1 MLIENFIANYA
12 RKKNENYLQFKP
24 SETIIIPRNKGNV
37 PTLLYI
43 HVPFCEELCPYCS
56 FNRVRFQEDL
66 ARAYFDA
73 LRKEIVMY
81 KDLGYDFKALYAG
94 GGTPTILIDELEK
107 TVLLIR
113 EMFNITEISVE
124 TNPNHLT
131 QDNINKLREMGVNRL
146 SVGVQTFDDGLLK
159 TIERYHKY
167 GSGED
172 IKERLSYTQGNFQ
185 TLNVDMI
192 FNFPTQ
198 SMEILEKDLSTI
210 IELMVDQVTYY
221 PLMVSSFTKDIMN
234 KKLGTVDYDRGNEF
248 YRKITEMLSPQY
260 KASTAWCFSRKDKIF
275 KSGATQATISSEVFS
290 SHSEREGEA
299 QPALQTKGATQAR
312 ISSEVFSSHSEREGE
327 ARSAL
332 QTKGATQA
340 RISSEVFS
348 SHSEREGEARSALQ
362 TKGATQARISS
373 EVFSSHSERE
383 GEAQSA
389 LQTKGA
395 TQARISSEV
404 FSSHSEREGE
414 AQSALQ
420 TEGATQ
426 APVIDEYVVNYEEY
440 AGLGSGSIGYL
451 GGSAYANTF
460 DIKEYI
466 DKINR
471 GSLPVIAIKNF
482 SMKERLCYDLL
493 MKLFGLSLDTQQ
505 LTQKHGVNAYRYLW
519 SEILFFRLTGGI
531 EKKDSMLMLTK
542 KGQYYWVLMMR
553 EFFIGVNNF
562 RDFCRAQNK
571 T

>member
-275 KSGATQATISSEVFS
+275 KSGATQA
-290 SHSEREGEA
+290 
-299 QPALQTKGATQAR
+299 L
-312 ISSEVFSSHSEREGE
+312 
-327 ARSAL
+327 
-332 QTKGATQA
+332 
-340 RISSEVFS
+340 
-348 SHSEREGEARSALQ
+348 
-362 TKGATQARISS
+362 
-373 EVFSSHSERE
+373 
-383 GEAQSA
+383 
-389 LQTKGA
+389 
-395 TQARISSEV
+395 ISSEV

-466 DKINR
+466 DKINN
-471 GSLPVIAIKNF
+471 GSLPVTAIKNF